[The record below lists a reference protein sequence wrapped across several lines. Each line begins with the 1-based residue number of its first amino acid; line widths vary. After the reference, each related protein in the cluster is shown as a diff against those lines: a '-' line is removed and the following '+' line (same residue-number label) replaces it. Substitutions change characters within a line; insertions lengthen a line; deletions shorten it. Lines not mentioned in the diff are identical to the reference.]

1 MAFLDIFKGKK
12 KKAPPSPP
20 PPFPGAPEGA
30 PAVQA
35 PAAASPVE
43 QVRSL
48 KDQGWPDDQII
59 ATLQGKGYDP
69 VSINDAIAQAEAGP
83 AAGPLPEVPGMP
95 PPTPDMPPGIPTSI
109 ERPLHKKDSSENF
122 EEIAESVVEEKW
134 GEFNKELAKVNEWKD
149 KADARVTKT
158 EQELQ
163 DLKDDVENLHKA
175 IVAKIGEYDKNL
187 LDVGTEIKAME
198 KVFQKVLPELTG
210 SVSELSRITKGIK
223 KTKKKPVE

>member
-1 MAFLDIFKGKK
+1 MAILDIFKKK

-20 PPFPGAPEGA
+20 PPYPGETEEAPWPTPPT
-30 PAVQA
+30 PAGEL
-35 PAAASPVE
+35 PMD

-48 KDQGWPDDQII
+48 KDQGYANDQII
-59 ATLQGKGYDP
+59 TSLQNQGYDP
-69 VSINDAIAQAEAGP
+69 VTIQNAIAQVDAGA
-83 AAGPLPEVPGMP
+83 AAGPVSEVPGLP
-95 PPTPDMPPGIPTSI
+95 PEGPPGIPSFE
-109 ERPLHKKDSSENF
+109 ERMPPKKEAPAENV
-122 EEIAESVVEEKW
+122 EEIAESIVEEKW
-134 GEFNKELAKVNEWKD
+134 EEFNKELGKITEWKD
-149 KADARVTKT
+149 KSESRLVKA
-158 EQELQ
+158 EQELE

-223 KTKKKPVE
+223 TKKKKA

>member
-1 MAFLDIFKGKK
+1 MAFMDIFKGKK

-30 PAVQA
+30 PAAPA
-35 PAAASPVE
+35 PAAAPPVD
-43 QVRSL
+43 QVRSF
-48 KDQGWPDDQII
+48 KDQGMPDDQII
-59 ATLQGKGYDP
+59 ATLQGQGYDP
-69 VSINDAIAQAEAGP
+69 ASINDAIAQVEAGP

-95 PPTPDMPPGIPTSI
+95 SPTPDMSPGIPSSM
-109 ERPLHKKDSSENF
+109 EKSAHKAPPSEDF

-134 GEFNKELAKVNEWKD
+134 GEFNKELAKVNEWKE
-149 KADARVTKT
+149 KTDARVVKT

-223 KTKKKPVE
+223 KTKKKTV